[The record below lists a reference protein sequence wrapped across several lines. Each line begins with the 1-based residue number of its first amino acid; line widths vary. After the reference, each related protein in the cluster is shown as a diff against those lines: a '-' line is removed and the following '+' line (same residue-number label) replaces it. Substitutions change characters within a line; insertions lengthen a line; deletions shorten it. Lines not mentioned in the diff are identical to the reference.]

1 MLNIKVCFCLHLKI
15 KKQSKLVTNYKN
27 FNELFK
33 NQNFKTHHEQ
43 NKILK
48 LQTKSSKPKTFFI
61 LQRKRREG
69 TGWNQQG
76 LRKGARHQS
85 LFWDH
90 QQEHWSR
97 PRPDRQPLRLLGR
110 GQVRRQ
116 GIPVRLGFRYIRSW
130 PRAELRASQHR
141 KK

>member
-48 LQTKSSKPKTFFI
+48 LQTKSSKPKTFFYFTAKTPRR
-61 LQRKRREG
+61 QRLKSTRLTKRRSTPKSFLG
-69 TGWNQQG
+69 SPARTLIKTQTRPTTPTSSRTGPSSTPGNSRTIG
-76 LRKGARHQS
+76 LQIHPIMAPG
-85 LFWDH
+85 
-90 QQEHWSR
+90 
-97 PRPDRQPLRLLGR
+97 
-110 GQVRRQ
+110 
-116 GIPVRLGFRYIRSW
+116 
-130 PRAELRASQHR
+130 
-141 KK
+141 